1 MVMQLSLAPLQT
13 YTDFH
18 FRNAHQQVFNGVDKF
33 YAPYLKLNND
43 GTIKE
48 GPKKDILPK
57 NNSFAPV
64 IPQLMACN
72 TTEFMIMAD
81 YIAELGYSEVNWNL
95 GCPYPMVT
103 NRDRGAG
110 LLDKPDSIS
119 MIIEK
124 VSSQTEL
131 KIGLKMRM
139 GLESTK
145 DILTILPMLNQ
156 FDLSEIIIHARY
168 AKQLYTGSPDY
179 ERFEEC
185 ISLTRHSLTFNGD
198 ITDAEEFEQLQQ
210 RFPTI
215 GSWMIGRGA
224 MVNPA
229 LFEEIKSGT
238 YDSSEEYRSRLFAF
252 SRKLEDSL
260 LHANDSPGYALGKLQ
275 SYWEYLSDGL
285 SDGKQIFRKLK
296 KIKDTSDFFSV
307 LEEELLS
314 VSY

>member
-1 MVMQLSLAPLQT
+1 MQLSLAPLQT

-57 NNSFAPV
+57 NNPFSPV

-72 TTEFMIMAD
+72 TDEFMIMAD
-81 YIAELGYSEVNWNL
+81 YISDLGYSELNWNL

-110 LLDKPDSIS
+110 LLDRPHVICKILEEVT
-119 MIIEK
+119 EK
-124 VSSQTEL
+124 TDL

-139 GLESTK
+139 GLNSTE
-145 DILTILPMLNQ
+145 DILSILPALNQ
-156 FDLSEIIIHARY
+156 FDLTEIIIHARY

-185 ISLTRHSLTFNGD
+185 IPHTHHSLTFNGD
-198 ITDAEEFEQLQQ
+198 ITDADELHELKQ
-210 RFPTI
+210 RFPSI
-215 GSWMIGRGA
+215 HSWMIGRGA
-224 MVNPA
+224 MINPA
-229 LFEEIKSGT
+229 LFEEIKSGS
-238 YDSSEEYRSRLFAF
+238 YDPSDLYRSKLFTF
-252 SRKLEDSL
+252 SKKLEESL
-260 LHANDSPGYALGKLQ
+260 LNANDSPGYALGKLQ
-275 SYWEYLSDGL
+275 SYWEYLSEGL
-285 SDGKQIFRKLK
+285 SDGKQIYRKIK
-296 KIKDTSDFFSV
+296 KLKDTSDFFSI

-314 VSY
+314 VNY